1 MYFMSSIIILY
12 TTIHKKENNMTMEVK
27 DIWKFKDG
35 AAVYGYC
42 ECGREVEYT
51 KDYKCPCCGTMLE
64 WKKIKDINRIY

>member
-1 MYFMSSIIILY
+1 
-12 TTIHKKENNMTMEVK
+12 MTMEVK